1 MGLITK
7 KPAGSVEAKGLFQ
20 GDLEVNLKSGTKS
33 ESGLERQKIS
43 LKADKMSL
51 QELRSLGNIPVMLK
65 GQINI
70 NTLAQ
75 ADLTFSEQP
84 EADLNV
90 EINKFELPPANIAT
104 PMGPLSLPDLKLT
117 KVELKGRLSNGRFN
131 VETGTLGKEGDEL
144 TGVIKG
150 GIAMTLS
157 NTDGHIAP
165 IMGAYSFDIKLNVK
179 PSFQDKASLFLS
191 FLEAYKAAG
200 PNGGASYSFKVGAPS
215 LQAPPNITQ

>member
-1 MGLITK
+1 MGIITK
-7 KPAGSVEAKGLFQ
+7 KPAGSLEAKGLFQ
-20 GDLEVNLKSGTKS
+20 GDLEVNLKGGTKS

-43 LKADKMSL
+43 LKAEKMSL
-51 QELRSLGNIPVMLK
+51 QELRTLGNIPVMLK

-90 EINKFELPPANIAT
+90 EINKFELPPANIST

-157 NTDGHIAP
+157 NTDGHLSP